1 MHLDFERIWPSLPYI
16 LEGIPITLAYTSVS
30 LVFGFIMGAFLALF
44 KVGDIKPL
52 NWFAAVYTSVFRGT
66 PLILQLSLIYFA
78 TPQLVGY
85 DISAWQAGILTFSM
99 NSAAYISEIIRG
111 GIQAVDKGQME
122 AALSLGLSYP
132 TIMKDIILPQAIR
145 NILPSLV
152 NESIDLLKESALIS
166 VIGGADILRRATV
179 VANEKYIYFEPLIVA
194 GLLYYVMVMI
204 LAMGAKL
211 LERKLRLQ

>member
-30 LVFGFIMGAFLALF
+30 LVFGFVMGAFLALF

-52 NWFAAVYTSVFRGT
+52 NWFAAIYTSVFRGT

-194 GLLYYVMVMI
+194 GLLYYIMVMI